1 MGCVSTTPSSSSCPS
16 ESLSGRCS
24 RKFCPLLQ
32 RQRDPDFPF
41 FFTIKL
47 ASFTRH
53 SPLPLGLPCLIVKAS
68 LLGAVR
74 GALLI
79 SYLTGPLPET
89 PEGDTIKV
97 FYAGGGEVGFCP
109 IKPKATEQ
117 ASSWVITGPEEI
129 ASICRVGARR
139 PNLHLFPLFCRRA
152 EPGGGL
158 TSR

>member
-1 MGCVSTTPSSSSCPS
+1 MFRPPPALPHALLNT
-16 ESLSGRCS
+16 SGRCS
-24 RKFCPLLQ
+24 RNFCPLLQ
-32 RQRDPDFPF
+32 RQRDPDFLF
-41 FFTIKL
+41 FFCTIKL
-47 ASFTRH
+47 SSFTRR
-53 SPLPLGLPCLIVKAS
+53 SPLLPGLPCLIVKAL

-109 IKPKATEQ
+109 IKPKAIEQ
-117 ASSWVITGPEEI
+117 ASSRVITGPEEI
-129 ASICRVGARR
+129 ASICRVGAHR